1 MARAPANPT
10 RDALMQILGELA
22 KSNIDDYAEAFEMLR
37 DRLVG
42 RDGADDPD
50 LDARFRS
57 AMGRIDARVFRKGE
71 RLRTTLYR
79 RKSDRKPDD
88 DMPG

>member
-1 MARAPANPT
+1 MATPSNPT
-10 RDALMQILGELA
+10 RDALLALLTELG

-42 RDGADDPD
+42 RDGEEDPE

-57 AMGRIDARVFRKGE
+57 AMGRLDARVFRNSE
-71 RLRTTLYR
+71 RLRTTHFR
-79 RKSDRKPDD
+79 RRGDAKPDD
-88 DMPG
+88 DSGL